1 MKQQADPPILVNTHA
16 HTHRQA
22 HTRTDSDTGIR
33 FFWSEATDYN
43 MFIALQA
50 NCRALIKHTRKHT
63 RTHTNRV
70 FLRCL
75 WTAEFLLK
83 IDLQAV
89 VCRCF
94 AEEFITALQCTA
106 VARAHACTYR
116 HTWKARTVQ
125 TLSVPT
131 SNLDLPSKATPFH
144 LEYLRCKQTNAP
156 LGEGVRQAERK
167 RWRQTDQNRH
177 RMRRGR
183 SKQASRWC
191 EVDEEE
197 DTMTGTQPARNGKE
211 QNTFLIRLFFDGSCF
226 KGKFA
231 CVWWYKRLSLHFTP
245 SSRFFCGFSSPSLTA
260 LLSIFSNPL
269 LWQIIAPSF
278 FIIFFSP
285 SLSPSQSALCQ
296 LLLSSPRSSIA

>member
-1 MKQQADPPILVNTHA
+1 
-16 HTHRQA
+16 
-22 HTRTDSDTGIR
+22 
-33 FFWSEATDYN
+33 

-50 NCRALIKHTRKHT
+50 NCRALIKHTHK

-70 FLRCL
+70 FLHCL

-131 SNLDLPSKATPFH
+131 SNLDLPSKATLFH

-156 LGEGVRQAERK
+156 LGEGVRQAEGK
-167 RWRQTDQNRH
+167 WWRQTDQNRH

-197 DTMTGTQPARNGKE
+197 DAMTGTQPARNGKE

-231 CVWWYKRLSLHFTP
+231 CVWWYTRLSLHFTP
-245 SSRFFCGFSSPSLTA
+245 SSQFFCGFSFSYRSF
-260 LLSIFSNPL
+260 IFSNPL
-269 LWQIIAPSF
+269 LWQIIPPSF

-285 SLSPSQSALCQ
+285 SFSPSQSALCLCYNNFYSLHLAH
-296 LLLSSPRSSIA
+296 LLLKPSLLSPPLQNCKCEQTRREQ

>member
-1 MKQQADPPILVNTHA
+1 M
-16 HTHRQA
+16 HRC
-22 HTRTDSDTGIR
+22 S
-33 FFWSEATDYN
+33 S
-43 MFIALQA
+43 
-50 NCRALIKHTRKHT
+50 RA
-63 RTHTNRV
+63 RV
-70 FLRCL
+70 HIQ
-75 WTAEFLLK
+75 T
-83 IDLQAV
+83 
-89 VCRCF
+89 
-94 AEEFITALQCTA
+94 
-106 VARAHACTYR
+106 

-156 LGEGVRQAERK
+156 LGEGVRQAEGK
-167 RWRQTDQNRH
+167 WWRQTDQNRH

-197 DTMTGTQPARNGKE
+197 DAMTGTQPARNGKE

-231 CVWWYKRLSLHFTP
+231 CVWWYTRLSLHFTP
-245 SSRFFCGFSSPSLTA
+245 SSRFFCGFSFSYRSF
-260 LLSIFSNPL
+260 IFSNPL
-269 LWQIIAPSF
+269 LWQIIPPSF

-285 SLSPSQSALCQ
+285 SLSPSQSALCLCHNNFYSLHLAH
-296 LLLSSPRSSIA
+296 LLLKPSLPPHFRTVNVNKQGVSSRNWILVGWFARFLPTVLVY